1 MKKVAF
7 GERTAYFIND
17 FNYLFKRAKVKGQSV
32 ILIPIIHK
40 NKFPLAS
47 RQICKRN
54 ENTRAYVYNI
64 G

>member
-7 GERTAYFIND
+7 EERTAYSTND
-17 FNYLFKRAKVKGQSV
+17 FNYLFKRAKVKGQSI

-40 NKFPLAS
+40 NKFQLES

-54 ENTRAYVYNI
+54 ENAREYVYNI